1 MAKTV
6 FQRIIDR
13 ELPAR
18 IEYEDERC
26 IVIHDREP
34 EAPVHVLIIP
44 KTVIPR
50 IGEATDADSAVLGH
64 LLVVAGIVAKQ
75 LKLEKGFRLVV
86 NHGPDACET
95 VPHLHIH
102 LLAGR
107 KLGWPPG

>member
-6 FQRIIDR
+6 FQRMIDR

-18 IEYEDERC
+18 IEYEDDQC

-64 LLVVAGIVAKQ
+64 LLVVAGIVAQQ
-75 LKLEKGFRLVV
+75 LKLENGFRLVV

-107 KLGWPPG
+107 KLEWPPG

>member
-18 IEYEDERC
+18 IEYEDDRC

-44 KTVIPR
+44 KNVIPR

-64 LLVVAGIVAKQ
+64 LLVVAGMAAKQ
-75 LKLEKGFRLVV
+75 LKLENGFRLVV

-102 LLAGR
+102 LLGGR

>member
-18 IEYEDERC
+18 IEYEDDRC

-50 IGEATDADSAVLGH
+50 IGEATEADADVLGH
-64 LLVVAGIVAKQ
+64 LLVVAGVVAKQ
-75 LKLEKGFRLVV
+75 LKLINGFRLVV

-102 LLAGR
+102 LLGGR

>member
-18 IEYEDERC
+18 IEYEDDRC
-26 IVIHDREP
+26 VVIHDREP
-34 EAPVHVLIIP
+34 GAPVHVLIIP
-44 KTVIPR
+44 KTVITR
-50 IGEATDADSAVLGH
+50 VGDATDAESAVLGH

-75 LKLEKGFRLVV
+75 LKLENGFRLVV
-86 NHGPDACET
+86 NSGPDAQET
-95 VPHLHIH
+95 VPQLHIH

-107 KLGWPPG
+107 KMGWPPG